1 MVSPIVF
8 YKLLVPL
15 LRCEVV
21 DMRDSVVLALGTINH
36 VAIMDL
42 MSEVSIDVA
51 LRGLPLS
58 TYAPRGRGGGGQNAY
73 VVREVA

>member
-1 MVSPIVF
+1 MERNSDSKSPSPMVSPIVF

-51 LRGLPLS
+51 LMQKTS
-58 TYAPRGRGGGGQNAY
+58 FFA
-73 VVREVA
+73 

>member
-1 MVSPIVF
+1 MERNSDSKSPSPMVSPIVF

-42 MSEVSIDVA
+42 MTEVSINVA
-51 LRGLPLS
+51 LMQEIS
-58 TYAPRGRGGGGQNAY
+58 FFA
-73 VVREVA
+73 